1 VELAPAVTYVADFE
15 ADLLAVYPGLARRL
29 TLIVHDASE
38 AEDIAQAA
46 FARALER
53 RHQFAGGDLR
63 AWLYTIGIRL
73 AFNELRRRRRASLLS
88 TDAEPAW
95 AMDVDPDLWLAI
107 GQLDPQHRAA
117 LLLHTLDG
125 YTHEEIGRMLDVRAG
140 TVGSWLSRAKA
151 HLRETLG
158 GVRDE

>member
-1 VELAPAVTYVADFE
+1 MELAPAVPYVADFE
-15 ADLLAVYPGLARRL
+15 ADLLGVYPGLARRL
-29 TLIVHDASE
+29 TLILHDPTE
-38 AEDIAQAA
+38 AEDVAQAA

-53 RHQFAGGDLR
+53 RHQFAGGDIR

-73 AFNELRRRRRASLLS
+73 AFNELRRRRKASLL
-88 TDAEPAW
+88 TADDEPSW
-95 AMDVDPDLWLAI
+95 AMEVDPDLWLAI
-107 GQLDPQHRAA
+107 GQLDPHQRAA

-125 YTHEEIGRMLDVRAG
+125 YTHDEIGRMLGVPAG
-140 TVGSWLSRAKA
+140 TVASWLSRAKA